1 MTISIRRLTVLAAGS
16 LLVAAVAACGAGAAP
31 SGSTAPVSA
40 AASAEPSVAAS
51 ASAAGSPSAAASA
64 GASQPTGSIGLPSIH
79 EAPDLEAAL
88 PDQLGGE
95 ALQKLSF
102 KGSGSLAAGNG
113 QDFLDLLGALG
124 KSPDDF
130 TLAVAGGQ
138 GGSVG
143 AFRVAGTD
151 GNALLSAFI
160 DAAKKDDATTQATD
174 ANRGGKAIKKVVSG
188 TDTTYAYASGDKVF
202 FVQSDTD
209 ALVDEALSKLP

>member
-1 MTISIRRLTVLAAGS
+1 MTISFRRLTVLAAGS
-16 LLVAAVAACGAGAAP
+16 LLAVAACGSAVAP
-31 SGSTAPVSA
+31 SGSTPPVSA
-40 AASAEPSVAAS
+40 AASSEPSDAA
-51 ASAAGSPSAAASA
+51 SPSAVASPSTAASA
-64 GASQPTGSIGLPSIH
+64 GTSQPAGSIGLPSIH

-102 KGSGSLAAGNG
+102 KGSGSLAAGSG

-130 TLAVAGGQ
+130 SLAVAGGQ

-151 GNALLSAFI
+151 GNVLLSAFI
-160 DAAKKDDATTQATD
+160 DAAKKDDATTQTTD

-202 FVQSDTD
+202 FVQSDKD